1 MSMQLA
7 LYDAD
12 RRVAAQRRQTPA
24 RRAGEPVLCAA
35 CREREARYGFKDT
48 ADDPNVDRPKTLCFD
63 CFRMELDRRRAAAE
77 QRARGWDATQADLPL
92 SRRSARAK
100 AELAGRLD
108 ETGRRRRRAQIA
120 ARHALGLK

>member
-7 LYDAD
+7 LYAAAD
-12 RRVAAQRRQTPA
+12 RRVAAQPRRRTPV
-24 RRAGEPVLCAA
+24 RRADEPVLCAA

-63 CFRMELDRRRAAAE
+63 CFRMELDRRRVAAE
-77 QRARGWDATQADLPL
+77 QLARGWNATQPDLP
-92 SRRSARAK
+92 
-100 AELAGRLD
+100 LAGRLE

-120 ARHALGLK
+120 ARHALGLR